1 MNLFFFGICIMIYYI
16 EHKDATGNYERDQK
30 ILMRM
35 WEELENE
42 PDIENNEDNESLA
55 DDFLETIDANTD
67 SEEDFDDEH
76 GTSETTKTR

>member
-1 MNLFFFGICIMIYYI
+1 
-16 EHKDATGNYERDQK
+16 
-30 ILMRM
+30 M

-76 GTSETTKTR
+76 DTSETTKTR